1 MSTVNEAFVAALS
14 DAGVLAPLALVL
26 ISTGCFVR
34 YKISASRISH
44 TFQLRSLESVELDR
58 SMLLYKKVHD
68 RRSEL
73 HKLAEE
79 VDGDLLARYRRRK
92 IIRQKYAEELED
104 IDAYGNHLRSTIVR
118 LRRKPIQRLR
128 SWLHICSAQQAFGRS
143 LTAYAVISCLGLIE
157 LNCLQQLLLVD
168 ESEIS
173 FALFSRWEEIRA
185 PMLYANWLA
194 AGLMLATL
202 PAVYL
207 YRRVEFSREYRMQL
221 RLCRQFAAADPDR
234 LVQELYSEDAS
245 DTPLQPSDRIT
256 LERTCFDVLGLSPM
270 ATIEEVKEAYRER
283 VKQNHPDRVQGM
295 STAFTALAETE
306 TKKLNAA
313 YQDAL
318 LALQGLLTA

>member
-1 MSTVNEAFVAALS
+1 MTDGVNYVS
-14 DAGVLAPLALVL
+14 
-26 ISTGCFVR
+26 
-34 YKISASRISH
+34 
-44 TFQLRSLESVELDR
+44 
-58 SMLLYKKVHD
+58 
-68 RRSEL
+68 
-73 HKLAEE
+73 LAEE
-79 VDGDLLARYRRRK
+79 VDGDLLARYRQRK

-207 YRRVEFSREYRMQL
+207 YRRVELSREYRMQL
-221 RLCRQFAAADPDR
+221 RLCKHPAAADPDR

-256 LERTCFDVLGLSPM
+256 SWSGPVLMCWGSHPWQQLRRSKKPTGSESNRTTLIGSRACPPRSRHSPRLKQRSSM
-270 ATIEEVKEAYRER
+270 PPIRMRFWRRRAY
-283 VKQNHPDRVQGM
+283 
-295 STAFTALAETE
+295 
-306 TKKLNAA
+306 
-313 YQDAL
+313 
-318 LALQGLLTA
+318 

>member
-44 TFQLRSLESVELDR
+44 TFQLRSLESIELDR

-68 RRSEL
+68 RRNEL

-194 AGLMLATL
+194 AGLML
-202 PAVYL
+202 VY
-207 YRRVEFSREYRMQL
+207 
-221 RLCRQFAAADPDR
+221 RL
-234 LVQELYSEDAS
+234 
-245 DTPLQPSDRIT
+245 
-256 LERTCFDVLGLSPM
+256 
-270 ATIEEVKEAYRER
+270 
-283 VKQNHPDRVQGM
+283 
-295 STAFTALAETE
+295 
-306 TKKLNAA
+306 
-313 YQDAL
+313 
-318 LALQGLLTA
+318 

>member
-26 ISTGCFVR
+26 ISTGCFLR
-34 YKISASRISH
+34 YKISASKISH

-68 RRSEL
+68 RRSEI

-92 IIRQKYAEELED
+92 IIRRKYAEELDD
-104 IDAYGNHLRSTIVR
+104 IEAYGNHLRSTIVR

-128 SWLHICSAQQAFGRS
+128 CWLHVCSAQLAFGRS

-157 LNCLQQLLLVD
+157 LYCLQQLLLVD

-256 LERTCFDVLGLSPM
+256 LERTCFDVLGLSPL

-283 VKQNHPDRVQGM
+283 VKQNHPDRSRACPPRSRHSPRLKQRSSM
-295 STAFTALAETE
+295 LPIR
-306 TKKLNAA
+306 KLFWRCR
-313 YQDAL
+313 
-318 LALQGLLTA
+318 GC